1 MKQVYIA
8 DDPTE
13 AHLVEGILKQY
24 GISCEVRGESLWC
37 ARGQLPLTAETLPT
51 IWIIDDNRYE
61 EATELAE
68 RFKDGTLTSG
78 SGRDWKCPECGEEVE
93 GQFTE
98 CWQCGANRPEETQM
112 YESWAGGAIE
122 NAPPLLSGKP
132 ALEEYLKPTEIIDWQ
147 DRGVLSKARELAVGV
162 ERITD
167 VARSCFEWVRD
178 EIKHI
183 GDCEIQTVSCSASE
197 VLRAGSGICYAK
209 SHLLAALLRANSIPA
224 GFCYQRLSLDI
235 EGSMSFC
242 LHGLNAVYL
251 EEYGWYRIDARGNRE
266 GVDAQFTP
274 PQEQL
279 AFRIQIEGET
289 DLAEIWPDPLEVI
302 VKTLRKYK
310 IKDQLWN
317 NLPDIQII

>member
-13 AHLVEGILKQY
+13 AHLVKGILEQY
-24 GISCEVRGESLWC
+24 GISCEIRGEALWI
-37 ARGQLPLTAETLPT
+37 ARGQLPLTSETLPT
-51 IWIIDDNRYE
+51 IWIVDDNRYE
-61 EATELAE
+61 EAAELAE
-68 RFKDGTLTSG
+68 RFKDGTLTEKAG
-78 SGRDWKCPECGEEVE
+78 ANWKCSECDEEVE

-98 CWQCGANRPEETQM
+98 CWQCGANRPEETQI
-112 YESWAGGAIE
+112 YESWAGGAVEEDTPI
-122 NAPPLLSGKP
+122 LSGET
-132 ALEEYLKPTEIIDWQ
+132 ALEEYLRPTEVIDWE
-147 DRGVLSKARELAVGV
+147 DPGVLSKAKELAVGS
-162 ERITD
+162 EKAID

-183 GDCEIQTVSCSASE
+183 GDYDIKTVACSASE

-224 GFCYQRLSLDI
+224 GFCYQRLNLDI

-279 AFRIQIEGET
+279 AFRIQIEGEK

-310 IKDQLWN
+310 TKDQLWN

>member
-13 AHLVEGILKQY
+13 AHLVKGILEQY
-24 GISCEVRGESLWC
+24 GISCEIRGEALWI
-37 ARGQLPLTAETLPT
+37 ARGQLPLTSETLPT
-51 IWIIDDNRYE
+51 IWIFDDNRFE
-61 EATELAE
+61 EATELTE
-68 RFKDGTLTSG
+68 RFQKGTLTENTG
-78 SGRDWKCPECGEEVE
+78 AGWKCPECGEEVE

-98 CWQCGANRPEETQM
+98 CWQCGANRPEETQV

-122 NAPPLLSGKP
+122 DAPPSLLDKP
-132 ALEEYLKPTEIIDWQ
+132 VIEAYLKSTEIIDWQ
-147 DRGVLSKARELAVGV
+147 HADILSKANELAAGI
-162 ERITD
+162 ENSTD

-183 GDCEIQTVSCSASE
+183 GDYNIQTVACSASE
-197 VLRAGSGICYAK
+197 VLRAGSGICFAK
-209 SHLLAALLRANSIPA
+209 SHLLAALLRANSIGA
-224 GFCYQRLSLDI
+224 GFCYQRLSRDD
-235 EGSMSFC
+235 GRSFC

-251 EEYGWYRIDARGNRE
+251 EEYGWYRIDPRGNKE
-266 GVDAQFTP
+266 GINAQFTP

-279 AFRIQIEGET
+279 AFTVQIEGEA
-289 DLAEIWPDPLEVI
+289 DLPEIWSEPLSII
-302 VKTLRKYK
+302 VERLRRYK

>member
-13 AHLVEGILKQY
+13 AHLVKGILEQY
-24 GISCEVRGESLWC
+24 GISCEIRGEALWI
-37 ARGQLPLTAETLPT
+37 ARGGLPLASETLPT
-51 IWIIDDNRYE
+51 IWIIDDSRFE
-61 EATELAE
+61 EATELTE
-68 RFKDGTLTSG
+68 RFKNGTLTSG
-78 SGRDWKCPECGEEVE
+78 TDIDWKCPECGEEVE
-93 GQFTE
+93 GQFTD
-98 CWQCGANRPEETQM
+98 CWQCGANRPEETQV

-122 NAPPLLSGKP
+122 NAPPSLLGKP
-132 ALEEYLKPTEIIDWQ
+132 VIEEYLKSTEIIDWQ
-147 DRGVLSKARELAVGV
+147 HPDILSKANELAAG
-162 ERITD
+162 RDNPTD

-178 EIKHI
+178 KIKHI
-183 GDCEIQTVSCSASE
+183 GDYDIQTVACSATE

-224 GFCYQRLSLDI
+224 GFCYQRLSRDDDSL
-235 EGSMSFC
+235 SFC

-251 EEYGWYRIDARGNRE
+251 EEYGWYRIDPRGNKE
-266 GVDAQFTP
+266 GVNAQFTP

-279 AFRIQIEGET
+279 AFTVQIQGEA
-289 DLAEIWPDPLEVI
+289 DLAEIWAEPLGII
-302 VKTLRKYK
+302 VERLRRYK

>member
-13 AHLVEGILKQY
+13 AHLVKGILEQY
-24 GISCEVRGESLWC
+24 GISCEIRGEALWI
-37 ARGQLPLTAETLPT
+37 ARGGLPLTSEALPT
-51 IWIIDDNRYE
+51 IWISDDNRYE
-61 EATELAE
+61 EAKELTE
-68 RFKDGTLTSG
+68 RFQNGTLTSKAG
-78 SGRDWKCPECGEEVE
+78 ANWKCSECGEEVE

-98 CWQCGANRPEETQM
+98 CWQCGENRPEETQIC
-112 YESWAGGAIE
+112 ESWAGGAVE
-122 NAPPLLSGKP
+122 NAPPSLSGKP
-132 ALEEYLKPTEIIDWQ
+132 ALEEYLKSTEIIDWQ
-147 DRGVLSKARELAVGV
+147 HSDILSKARELAVGV
-162 ERITD
+162 EKPTD

-183 GDCEIQTVSCSASE
+183 GDYDIQTVACSASE

-224 GFCYQRLSLDI
+224 GFCYQRLSRDD
-235 EGSMSFC
+235 GRMSFC

-279 AFRIQIEGET
+279 AFTVQIEGEA
-289 DLAEIWPDPLEVI
+289 DLPEIWPEPLGII
-302 VKTLRKYK
+302 VERLGRYK

>member
-13 AHLVEGILKQY
+13 AHLVKGILGQY
-24 GISCEVRGESLWC
+24 GISCEIRGEALWI
-37 ARGQLPLTAETLPT
+37 ARGGLPLASETLPT
-51 IWIIDDNRYE
+51 IWIIDDSRFE
-61 EATELAE
+61 EAQELAE

-98 CWQCGANRPEETQM
+98 CWQCGANRPEETQIC
-112 YESWAGGAIE
+112 ESWAGGAVE
-122 NAPPLLSGKP
+122 NIPPSQLSKSVI
-132 ALEEYLKPTEIIDWQ
+132 EEYLKATEIIDWQ
-147 DRGVLSKARELAVGV
+147 HPEILSKAKELAAGR
-162 ERITD
+162 ENLTD

-183 GDCEIQTVSCSASE
+183 GDYNIQTVACSASE

-209 SHLLAALLRANSIPA
+209 SHLLAALLRANSIPT
-224 GFCYQRLSLDI
+224 GFCYQRLSRDI
-235 EGSMSFC
+235 DGGMSFC

-251 EEYGWYRIDARGNRE
+251 EEYGWYRIDPRGNKE
-266 GVDAQFTP
+266 GVNAQFTP

-279 AFRIQIEGET
+279 AFTVQIEGEAN
-289 DLAEIWPDPLEVI
+289 LPEIWPEPLSII
-302 VKTLRKYK
+302 VERLRRYK

>member
-13 AHLVEGILKQY
+13 AHLVKGILEQY
-24 GISCEVRGESLWC
+24 GISCEIRGEALWG
-37 ARGQLPLTAETLPT
+37 ARGQLPLTSETLPT
-51 IWIIDDNRYE
+51 IWIIDDSRFE
-61 EATELAE
+61 EAAELAE
-68 RFKDGTLTSG
+68 RFKNGTLTSG
-78 SGRDWKCPECGEEVE
+78 SGTDWKCPECGEEVE

-98 CWQCGANRPEETQM
+98 CWQCGANRPEETQI

-122 NAPPLLSGKP
+122 NAPLSPLSRSVIE
-132 ALEEYLKPTEIIDWQ
+132 AYLKSTEIIDWQ
-147 DRGVLSKARELAVGV
+147 HPEIISKARELAVGV
-162 ERITD
+162 EKPID

-183 GDCEIQTVSCSASE
+183 GDYDIQTVACSASE

-224 GFCYQRLSLDI
+224 GFCYQRLNLDI
-235 EGSMSFC
+235 DSSMSFC
-242 LHGLNAVYL
+242 LHGLNTVYL

-266 GVDAQFTP
+266 GVNAQFTP
-274 PQEQL
+274 PREQL
-279 AFRIQIEGET
+279 AFGTQIEGEA
-289 DLAEIWPDPLEVI
+289 DLPEIWPEPLDII
-302 VKTLRKYK
+302 VETLRRYK
-310 IKDQLWN
+310 TKDQLWD